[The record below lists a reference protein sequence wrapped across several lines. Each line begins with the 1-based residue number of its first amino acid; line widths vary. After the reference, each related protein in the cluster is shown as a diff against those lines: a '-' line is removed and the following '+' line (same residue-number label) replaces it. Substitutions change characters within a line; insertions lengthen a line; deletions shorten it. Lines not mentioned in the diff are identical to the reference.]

1 MDRRVRYEV
10 LRNEEDEVDVEQ
22 PAAEATPVAMA
33 MVVIPIEE
41 ETSETNTESA
51 QTVSA
56 TGSETLNG
64 NAAAKIF
71 EPPSYD
77 VATELPSYEEAERTK
92 LEEEERRQQE
102 EQTNPESE
110 TSSTDPLHPGC
121 LQRSGSNVPDP
132 QLGTDGM
139 FLCTFMISFV
149 FNWIGLLASLCLTQS
164 VAGRLGAMSGFGL
177 SLVKWVAIVK
187 HNNWIRGVADAD
199 SWLWWLLIVLGFLI
213 FFRGCTQYIRI
224 KYQWSR
230 LTQHVRNNIFYY
242 F

>member
-10 LRNEEDEVDVEQ
+10 LRNEDVEEQ
-22 PAAEATPVAMA
+22 AAGAPVALA
-33 MVVIPIEE
+33 MVEVPLEGSGE
-41 ETSETNTESA
+41 PSHAESNSMAATASEPVDTNIKMF
-51 QTVSA
+51 V
-56 TGSETLNG
+56 
-64 NAAAKIF
+64 
-71 EPPSYD
+71 PPSYD

-92 LEEEERRQQE
+92 LEEEQLRQE
-102 EQTNPESE
+102 EEVNNV
-110 TSSTDPLHPGC
+110 TSNDADPLHPGC
-121 LQRSGSNVPDP
+121 LNQASNQNDP
-132 QLGTDGM
+132 HLGTDGM

-199 SWLWWLLIVLGFLI
+199 SWLWWLLIILGFLI

-230 LTQHVRNNIFYY
+230 LSQHVRNNIFYY

>member
-1 MDRRVRYEV
+1 V
-10 LRNEEDEVDVEQ
+10 LRNEDDDDQSDPEPVAATPVPMAAMVAVPMEEEATENNTETAQ
-22 PAAEATPVAMA
+22 AAEAAASPV
-33 MVVIPIEE
+33 
-41 ETSETNTESA
+41 TETNT
-51 QTVSA
+51 
-56 TGSETLNG
+56 
-64 NAAAKIF
+64 KIF

-77 VATELPSYEEAERTK
+77 IATELPSYEEAERTK

-102 EQTNPESE
+102 EQTTGDIESADGE
-110 TSSTDPLHPGC
+110 PLNPGC
-121 LQRSGSNVPDP
+121 LQQSNANHDP

-199 SWLWWLLIVLGFLI
+199 SWLWWLLIILGFLI